1 MDGYCRYVPGYPR
14 ITGYWDKGGYEGSW
28 NCCTV
33 GKPVLQWRWGV
44 PYWGNWLPETLL
56 AAMTCTAA
64 WVSYVGLP
72 SVLYVRTVGG
82 CLCRLGLG
90 SSSGLFGGLLL
101 SWVRVSC
108 PFPLSDPVSSVSSK
122 TVRSPI
128 TFPWWALPD
137 IASSDCVGLD
147 CFYSTEG
154 LTSSSV
160 TASFKVCP
168 VWGFLG
174 AIVYSSLLQ
183 VSSAKSSA
191 CGTGIWLAVLRLS
204 FRTLLSLFWLVS
216 FGMLMRRLLH
226 DNSKFPFR
234 VLFPPVPASGLTSYT
249 GLSSPLRLMT
259 MWIWSSQCERSFPG
273 LPRSLRLRTRTLSP
287 GRS

>member
-44 PYWGNWLPETLL
+44 PHWGNWLPETLL

-90 SSSGLFGGLLL
+90 SSSELSGGLLL
-101 SWVRVSC
+101 SWVRVSR

-122 TVRSPI
+122 TLMGVARYCI
-128 TFPWWALPD
+128 LWLCRFRL
-137 IASSDCVGLD
+137 
-147 CFYSTEG
+147 
-154 LTSSSV
+154 
-160 TASFKVCP
+160 
-168 VWGFLG
+168 FLFN
-174 AIVYSSLLQ
+174 
-183 VSSAKSSA
+183 
-191 CGTGIWLAVLRLS
+191 WR
-204 FRTLLSLFWLVS
+204 FDELLSNRF
-216 FGMLMRRLLH
+216 F
-226 DNSKFPFR
+226 
-234 VLFPPVPASGLTSYT
+234 
-249 GLSSPLRLMT
+249 
-259 MWIWSSQCERSFPG
+259 
-273 LPRSLRLRTRTLSP
+273 
-287 GRS
+287 

>member
-44 PYWGNWLPETLL
+44 PHWGNWLPETLL

-90 SSSGLFGGLLL
+90 SSSGLSGGLLL

-137 IASSDCVGLD
+137 IASSDCV
-147 CFYSTEG
+147 
-154 LTSSSV
+154 V
-160 TASFKVCP
+160 
-168 VWGFLG
+168 
-174 AIVYSSLLQ
+174 
-183 VSSAKSSA
+183 
-191 CGTGIWLAVLRLS
+191 
-204 FRTLLSLFWLVS
+204 
-216 FGMLMRRLLH
+216 
-226 DNSKFPFR
+226 
-234 VLFPPVPASGLTSYT
+234 
-249 GLSSPLRLMT
+249 
-259 MWIWSSQCERSFPG
+259 
-273 LPRSLRLRTRTLSP
+273 
-287 GRS
+287 